1 MLEFGNVWTEA
12 KLNAIERYLQFYTT
26 ALKNQN
32 FRLCYLD
39 AFAGSGS
46 IRIKSNVEIE
56 GSATR
61 ALKYPFD
68 KYYFLEKDTETIK
81 VLEQKISQFSEGKN
95 VEFHQS
101 DCNNFLL
108 NIDKVVDWEGQN
120 WRGIVFLDPYA
131 LDLDWK
137 CLEKISSTRVF
148 DVWYLFPFM
157 AMNRNLYKS
166 GKMPKATRR
175 KLNTILGTDEWMR
188 EIYSDSPQLSYFD
201 EKQLEKA
208 NVEEIKDYL
217 IRRLKQTFPTVSDEA
232 VLLRNERG
240 SPQFLLCFAGS
251 NPSKKARM
259 LSLKVADNIL
269 SDLAL

>member
-12 KLNAIERYLQFYTT
+12 KLNAIEQYLGFYTT
-26 ALKNQN
+26 ALKKSG
-32 FRLCYLD
+32 FRLCYVD

-46 IRIKSNVEIE
+46 IRIKGNVEIE

-68 KYYFLEKDTETIK
+68 KYYFLEKNKKIISTLK
-81 VLEQKISQFSEGKN
+81 QKINQFSEEKD
-95 VEFHQS
+95 VEFLPT
-101 DCNNFLL
+101 DCNDFLL
-108 NIDKVVDWEGQN
+108 NIDKVDWKRQN

-137 CLEKISSTRVF
+137 CLEKISSTEVF

-166 GKMPKATRR
+166 GKIPESNRL
-175 KLNTILGTDEWMR
+175 KLNTILGTDKWIQ
-188 EIYSDSPQLSYFD
+188 EIYSDSPQLSYLN
-201 EKQLEKA
+201 ERLYEKA
-208 NVEEIKDYL
+208 DVEEIKNYL
-217 IRRLKQTFPTVSDEA
+217 ISRLKQTFPTVSDEA
-232 VLLRNERG
+232 LLLKNERG

-251 NPSKKARM
+251 NPSEKART
-259 LSLKVADNIL
+259 LSLKAADYIL
-269 SDLAL
+269 SAMPL